1 MFSCQQIEVPGLG
14 GETIS
19 SQHGDTVFNSS
30 LVELGKKLLSAAKD
44 GDTEEVRLLMSRG
57 APFTTDWLGTSPLHL
72 TAKYDRLETSEV
84 LLRAGCS
91 RDARTKVEKTPLHV
105 AAQEGHPDLCEL
117 LLMHGAD
124 VDARD
129 MVGVVPSK
137 SIKIIVFF
145 LVVED
150 DTASLGSGARLLWN
164 RGDAA
169 KTRGKSNCRVK
180 V

>member
-1 MFSCQQIEVPGLG
+1 M
-14 GETIS
+14 
-19 SQHGDTVFNSS
+19 
-30 LVELGKKLLSAAKD
+30 ELGKKLLSAAKD

-105 AAQEGHPDLCEL
+105 AAQEGHPDVCEL
-117 LLMHGAD
+117 LLLHGAD

-129 MVGVVPSK
+129 MVSQ
-137 SIKIIVFF
+137 IKIIFYSQILF
-145 LVVED
+145 CLPVED
-150 DTASLGSGARLLWN
+150 DPAALGCGARLL
-164 RGDAA
+164 R
-169 KTRGKSNCRVK
+169 NC
-180 V
+180 

>member
-1 MFSCQQIEVPGLG
+1 MKYKTVYTFLIFFLDSGLQAFISCQQIEVPGLG

-19 SQHGDTVFNSS
+19 SQHGDLWGQHGDTVFNSS

-72 TAKYDRLETSEV
+72 TSKYDRLETTEV

-105 AAQEGHPDLCEL
+105 AAQEGHPDVCEL

-129 MVGVVPSK
+129 MVREN
-137 SIKIIVFF
+137 
-145 LVVED
+145 LV
-150 DTASLGSGARLLWN
+150 
-164 RGDAA
+164 
-169 KTRGKSNCRVK
+169 KH
-180 V
+180 